1 MSKWFA
7 MGFVFVIEI
16 HVNAGETHFFALISM
31 KTLNYIFCTLFS
43 ALDILASTHRVD
55 AVKIEV
61 LAICNEDVW
70 KCEKSKDF
78 PWSVSISN
86 LLQSWPQKCKGWW
99 EGELCWKFNS
109 SITSINTTR
118 CANSASMDVRREPP
132 VSAVHTTGNTSSTN
146 SISNSFANS
155 VIMDVR
161 RKSLVVATAN

>member
-1 MSKWFA
+1 MLKKQ
-7 MGFVFVIEI
+7 I
-16 HVNAGETHFFALISM
+16 FFAPSSM
-31 KTLNYIFCTLFS
+31 KTLNYIFRTLLN
-43 ALDILASTHRVD
+43 ALDILASIQRVH

-70 KCEKSKDF
+70 KFEKMEDF

-109 SITSINTTR
+109 SISSINTTS
-118 CANSASMDVRREPP
+118 CANSAIMDVGREPP